1 MYTGTLGC
9 SFFRRRIS
17 SLAMPDSTGLPP
29 GLLARMTMPR
39 VLLSSKAACRPSSIL
54 PVSSLSLSMAP
65 SSDTTA
71 VCGLPTAAVLLR
83 LSKSA
88 NIRPTKATNA
98 PSQARRKKIFQRRAL
113 RCSFRLAL
121 ASFSISLRSQL
132 CSCSTRCPRLRFCMG
147 VGQIVY
153 MPIAFFYRQPLQAAA
168 AARAG
173 HAQAAVGA
181 VQRAV
186 QAADQVQAAAIEK
199 PAVLPVQLGGDVAAA
214 GQVGVHHA
222 LVAYGKGGGLF
233 AMPVQG
239 KEHTLDAVGQFVG
252 AGDQLPC
259 ISHCCNSG

>member
-17 SLAMPDSTGLPP
+17 SLAMPDNPGLPP
-29 GLLARMTMPR
+29 GLLARITMPR
-39 VLLSSKAACRPSSIL
+39 VLLSSNAACRPSSIL
-54 PVSSLSLSMAP
+54 PVASLSLSIAP

-132 CSCSTRCPRLRFCMG
+132 CSCSTRCPRLRLYGG

-153 MPIAFFYRQPLQAAA
+153 MPIAFFYRQHLQAASGTG
-168 AARAG
+168 AG
-173 HAQAAVGA
+173 HAQAAIWA
-181 VQRAV
+181 IQRAV

-199 PAVLPVQLGGDVAAA
+199 AAVLPVQLGGDVAAA
-214 GQVGVHHA
+214 VQVGVHHA
-222 LVAYGKGGGLF
+222 LVAYGKGGSLF
-233 AMPVQG
+233 ALPQHG
-239 KEHTLDAVGQFVG
+239 KAHTLAAVGQFAA